1 MADGSA
7 RVVLIAGAGYVGGH
21 LAEALVR
28 DGVSV
33 ITVRR
38 QEENPAR
45 AAVRGSG
52 VLGSWHGIKGD
63 LRDSRLVE
71 QVLRVAPIV
80 DRVVITLSPPRSAA
94 LQSRSGDEFGDAMR
108 GSVRLAHSL
117 HARKVIYTSS
127 TGVYEERSGGWV
139 DEKST
144 LAGGSELKARASD
157 GARESTDARR
167 RGLIEAEEIV
177 REARDMSS
185 CLVRLAGIY
194 GPGRNPLRRYLH
206 PEKLPMSGEFWTNR
220 VRVEDIV
227 AAIRLLMDRPEI
239 EGVYNC
245 SDDSPVRAIEVAKW
259 IMEERGGKWPER
271 ILFECDGS
279 NDAADDPASMRV
291 ALRAPRSNKR
301 VRNTLLKSLGWV
313 PRYPSFREGMKEFL

>member
-1 MADGSA
+1 MADGSP
-7 RVVLIAGAGYVGGH
+7 RVVLIAGAGYVGGL
-21 LAEALVR
+21 LAESLVR
-28 DGVSV
+28 DGARV
-33 ITVRR
+33 ITARR
-38 QEENPAR
+38 QEENL
-45 AAVRGSG
+45 VRSTEGGSG
-52 VLGSWHGIKGD
+52 APGSWHGIKGD
-63 LRDSRLVE
+63 LRDPRLLE

-108 GSVRLAHSL
+108 GSVRLARSL
-117 HARKVIYTSS
+117 HAQRVIYTSS
-127 TGVYEERSGGWV
+127 TGVYVERAGGWV

-144 LAGGSELKARASD
+144 LAGGSGLKARASD

-206 PEKLPMSGEFWTNR
+206 PEKLPMRGEFWTNR

-227 AAIRLLMDRPEI
+227 AALTLLMDRPDL

-245 SDDSPVRAIEVAKW
+245 SDDDPARAIDVARW
-259 IMEERGGKWPER
+259 VMEERGMKWPER
-271 ILFECDGS
+271 IPFECDDS
-279 NDAADDPASMRV
+279 DDAAGDRAPMRV
-291 ALRAPRSNKR
+291 PRSNKR
-301 VRNTLLKSLGWV
+301 VRNTLLRSLGWV